1 MLFLT
6 KPQVNRLT
14 YQNDLSLDFEAQI
27 LKKHTCTFNKFET
40 SEYAALEPWLCTKYK
55 KNQQETQKYDGFY
68 NSENLT
74 HHVTVIIQH
83 L

>member
-1 MLFLT
+1 MLHLNHDFA
-6 KPQVNRLT
+6 
-14 YQNDLSLDFEAQI
+14 QNI
-27 LKKHTCTFNKFET
+27 KKT
-40 SEYAALEPWLCTKYK
+40 
-55 KNQQETQKYDGFY
+55 QRETQKYDGFY